1 MRIIITSPQPQPEA
15 PQQKPHATKATL
27 RSTATLTPWLL
38 MLVACSSPPKP
49 PTVDESNRRPANA
62 QQAVELQVCRNE
74 LEHARL
80 LAVESSRV
88 AEATGIRLAY
98 LSVQQQVLAA
108 VQRPAQADTRACGG
122 NSSPAQAAAAATSA
136 TATATTANTIYSVRF
151 NYGSTQVAIPPALA
165 SALLQEART
174 APLVLLRGRTDGTSD
189 LPGESRIA
197 RQRTEAV
204 RAYLLAAG
212 VDPARIR
219 STHQPSGD
227 HVASNDT
234 AAGRSLNRR
243 VEIELYRQLPVLMDP
258 ATTAAAAQQ
267 AGSPKP

>member
-1 MRIIITSPQPQPEA
+1 MSPTTTSPQPRPSKQRMTRA
-15 PQQKPHATKATL
+15 NL
-27 RSTATLTPWLL
+27 RSTAALTPWLL
-38 MLVACSSPPKP
+38 MLAACSSPPKP
-49 PTVDESNRRPANA
+49 PTVDEANRRPANA

-88 AEATGIRLAY
+88 AEATGARLAY

-108 VQRPAQADTRACGG
+108 LKPPTQAEIHTC
-122 NSSPAQAAAAATSA
+122 SSNGSPGQVAAAAAT
-136 TATATTANTIYSVRF
+136 TATDTAANTIYSVRF
-151 NYGSTQVAIPPALA
+151 DYGSTQFAIPPALA
-165 SALLQEART
+165 TALLQEART
-174 APLVLLRGRTDGTSD
+174 APLVWLRGRTDGTSD
-189 LPGESRIA
+189 LPSESRIA

-258 ATTAAAAQQ
+258 AANKAAALQ
-267 AGSPKP
+267 AAGPKP